1 MESTIQAERMSWA
14 NSKSERYEV
23 AIDKPGEIS
32 RDIVN
37 HRGVRPME
45 RQESLNRGMA

>member
-1 MESTIQAERMSWA
+1 MIQAERMSWA
-14 NSKSERYEV
+14 NSESEMYEI

-45 RQESLNRGMA
+45 RQESLYGGMA